1 MGRVARG
8 TSAATRKLDSSLP
21 GVDASAEE
29 FANLDLP
36 RFQTGLPPQHLLL
49 TLMGDYLA
57 GCSEPVPSAALV
69 ALLGEFEV
77 NPAGARAALS
87 RLTAR
92 GVLVGT
98 KVGRNTFYR
107 ATDALSDHLP
117 QAQAMTLRF
126 AAPPTGWNGAW
137 TFVAFSLP
145 EEARQQ
151 RPILRSRLRMLGFA
165 PLFDGL
171 WVSPFEPTRDLSPEL
186 DAFPDAKSTVL
197 VGHPDV
203 GEGRIEPLS
212 AWSFD
217 DTRRLY
223 DDFLAEFGPVQGATR
238 QGTVGATEALVARI
252 RAVYNWFV
260 IANTDPDLPAELLP
274 SDWPRMA
281 ARKLFVEVVDSL
293 APVAEQRVR
302 DIFAQFSDELANLV
316 TSTPIASSF
325 DR

>member
-8 TSAATRKLDSSLP
+8 AIAATRKLDTNLP
-21 GVDASAEE
+21 GFEASLEE

-36 RFQTGLPPQHLLL
+36 RFQTGFPPQHLLL
-49 TLMGDYLA
+49 TLIGDYLA
-57 GCSEPVPSAALV
+57 GCREPVPSAALV
-69 ALLGEFEV
+69 ALLGEFDV

-92 GVLVGT
+92 GVLVGS

-107 ATDALSDHLP
+107 AADALADYLP
-117 QAQAMTLRF
+117 HGQAMTLRF

-151 RPILRSRLRMLGFA
+151 RPILRNRLRVLGFA

-171 WVSPFEPTRDLSPEL
+171 WVSPFEPTRDLAPEL

-203 GEGRIEPLS
+203 GDGRIEPLS

-217 DTRRLY
+217 ETRQLY
-223 DDFLAEFGPVQGATR
+223 DDFLAEFEPVRLAIRNGMI
-238 QGTVGATEALVARI
+238 GATEALVARI
-252 RAVYNWFV
+252 RAVYSWFV
-260 IANTDPDLPAELLP
+260 IANTDADLPAELLP
-274 SDWPRMA
+274 QDWPRLA
-281 ARKLFVEVVDSL
+281 ARELFVEVVDSL
-293 APVAEQRVR
+293 APMAEQRVR
-302 DIFAQFSDELANLV
+302 TIFGAFDEELATLV
-316 TSTPIASSF
+316 TTTPLARSYG
-325 DR
+325 